1 MPTVWKQLG
10 KPLFIAGVGALLVLY
25 WLGWIKN
32 LGPFDIAVLIA
43 LVGGYKIFGDAVWG
57 LLHREI
63 SSDLAIAIAAC
74 AALAIGQYFAA
85 AEVIFIMLVGSWLEE
100 LAVDRTRG
108 AIEKLIRLVPR
119 SARIR
124 RGNEIVEVPL
134 TDIQR
139 GDLVVVRPGERIA
152 VDGEVAAGSSAVD
165 QSAITGESMPA
176 GKTPGDK
183 VFAGTINQVGS
194 LDVRVTAVGEDSTLG
209 KIIHLVE
216 EAEERKAGVHQRAD
230 RWAVWFVP
238 AVLALGLAT
247 FLFSGGDSNARL
259 IRAVSVLIVACPC
272 ALVLATPTGIAA
284 GIGRLARAGVLVK
297 GGVYLEQLA
306 RARAVV
312 FDKTGTLTAGK
323 PRVVEVIAFTG
334 DEGELFALAATAES
348 HSEHPLAHVI
358 VAEAKRRGLV
368 MGRAEEFEAVPGMGT
383 VAVVTRDSVVVDLPP
398 GTGGRRICVGN
409 RQLMERQGVT
419 LSPGAEAHIAR
430 LEKAGNTVV
439 LVAADGAVAAAIAV
453 MDTPRDDA
461 KATVSQLRALD
472 IAHVLLLTGDNER
485 VGRAVGERVG
495 ISEVGAGLLPADKT
509 SRIRALQQRGLPTV
523 MCGDGI
529 NDAPSLAAADVG
541 VALRGL
547 GADITL
553 EAADVVLMGDDLK
566 KIPFAIE
573 YSRRV
578 IATIRRNIWWFA
590 IGFNGAAVVAASQGW
605 IGPIGAAITH
615 QIASLLVVC
624 NSLRLLWSGEW
635 TAKLAAVWKREADEL
650 KQLAESAAAFCR
662 SHPRGVRGA
671 VAALVVFG
679 WLATGLT
686 VIQPDEV
693 GVRLHFGRK
702 QAVLEPGLHY
712 VWPWPCD
719 EVPRV
724 LPGRVQRVQIGLR
737 SVEPAPAR
745 RGWEFRT
752 TLQPVTNAPPEPTA
766 YEWNYEHKRGFQF
779 VPEEATTVVGD
790 ENFVAV
796 TMTIH
801 FVDKDPVAYLFATVD
816 PPALVKAF
824 AEAALREAAGRA
836 TAEEMLTAGRAR
848 TEQSVQAYLQDRLD
862 ACGAGIEVQGVRL
875 QDVHPPIELVD
886 AYRDVASASEEK
898 SRVINEAEGYRNEQ
912 LPRARGSAT
921 NTVLAAAGARD
932 AKVADS
938 AGKAERFAATVKPLG
953 PQRAAHAERL
963 YLELMEEILPGQQL
977 YIVDRRGRGQIYL
990 LNERLKALLGPAAQ
1004 PAPAP
1009 ARPTISDE

>member
-1 MPTVWKQLG
+1 MPTAWKQLG
-10 KPLFIAGVGALLVLY
+10 KPLFIAGIGALLALY
-25 WLGWIKN
+25 WFGWVKN
-32 LGPFDIAVLIA
+32 VGPFDIAVLIT

-85 AEVIFIMLVGSWLEE
+85 AEVVFIMLVGGWLEE

-119 SARIR
+119 SACIR
-124 RGNEIVEVPL
+124 RGDEIVEVAI
-134 TDIQR
+134 TNIR
-139 GDLVVVRPGERIA
+139 SGDAVVVRPGERIP
-152 VDGEVAAGSSAVD
+152 VDGEVSSGSSAVD
-165 QSAITGESMPA
+165 QSAITGESIPA
-176 GKTPGDK
+176 KKTSGDK

-194 LDVRVTAVGEDSTLG
+194 LDVCVTAVGEDSTLG

-216 EAEERKAGVHQRAD
+216 EAEEKKAAVHQRAD

-238 AVLALGLAT
+238 TVLALGLAT
-247 FLFSGGDSNARL
+247 FFFSGGDFSARL
-259 IRAVSVLIVACPC
+259 LRAVSVLIVACPC

-297 GGVYLEQLA
+297 GGVYLEHLA

-323 PRVVEVIAFTG
+323 PRVVEVVAFTG
-334 DEGELFALAATAES
+334 SEDKLLKLAATAEL
-348 HSEHPLAHVI
+348 HSEHPLAQVI
-358 VAEAKRRGLV
+358 VAEAKRRGIAV
-368 MGRAEEFEAVPGMGT
+368 GKAEQFEAVPGMGT
-383 VAVVTRDSVVVDLPP
+383 VAVAAANAVA
-398 GTGGRRICVGN
+398 VGN
-409 RQLMERQGVT
+409 RQLMQQRGAAI
-419 LSPGAEAHIAR
+419 SPDAEARIAR
-430 LEKAGNTVV
+430 LEEAGNTVV
-439 LVAADGAVAAAIAV
+439 LVATNGNVTGAIAM
-453 MDTPRDDA
+453 MDTPRDEA
-461 KATVSQLRALD
+461 KDTVSQLRALG
-472 IAHVLLLTGDNER
+472 IEQVLLLTGDNER
-485 VGRAVGERVG
+485 VGRAVSEGVG
-495 ISEVGAGLLPADKT
+495 ISEVGAGLLPADKV

-541 VALRGL
+541 VALHGL

-553 EAADVVLMGDDLK
+553 EAADVVLMSDDLK
-566 KIPFAIE
+566 KIPLAIE
-573 YSRRV
+573 FCRRV
-578 IATIRRNIWWFA
+578 VLTIHRNIWWFA

-605 IGPIGAAITH
+605 IGPIGAAVTH

-624 NSLRLLWSGEW
+624 NSLRLLWSDEW
-635 TAKLAAVWKREADEL
+635 TAKLAAVWKRETDEVR
-650 KQLAESAAAFCR
+650 QLTESAVAFSR
-662 SHPRGVRGA
+662 NHPRGGRGA
-671 VAALVVFG
+671 AVALVILG

-693 GVRLHFGRK
+693 GVWLHFGK
-702 QAVLEPGLHY
+702 KAAVLEPGLHY

-724 LPGRVQRVQIGLR
+724 LPGRVQRVQVGLR
-737 SVEPAPAR
+737 SVEPVAAKPWWEAWSKGTPA
-745 RGWEFRT
+745 GMPA
-752 TLQPVTNAPPEPTA
+752 LQEPNA
-766 YEWNYEHKRGFQF
+766 YEWNYEHKGGFQF

-801 FVDKDPVAYLFATVD
+801 FVDKDPVAYLFATLD
-816 PPALVKAF
+816 PPALVKAL
-824 AEAALREAAGRA
+824 AEAALRDAAGRA
-836 TAEEMLTAGRAR
+836 TAEEMLTTARTR
-848 TEQSVQAYLQDRLD
+848 TEQSVRKYLQERLD

-886 AYRDVASASEEK
+886 AYRDVASAIEEK

-912 LPRARGSAT
+912 LPLARGTAT
-921 NTVLAAAGARD
+921 NTVMVATGARD
-932 AKVADS
+932 AKIADS
-938 AGKAERFAATVKPLG
+938 TGKAERFSATVKPLG
-953 PQRAAHAERL
+953 AQRTAHAERL

-977 YIVDRRGRGQIYL
+977 YVVDRRGKGQIYL
-990 LNERLKALLGPAAQ
+990 LNERLKALLGPTAQ

-1009 ARPTISDE
+1009 ARPTIPEE

>member
-1 MPTVWKQLG
+1 MPTPWKQLG
-10 KPLFIAGVGALLVLY
+10 KPLFIAGIGALLALY

-32 LGPFDIAVLIA
+32 VGLFDIAVLIA

-57 LLHREI
+57 LLHGKI

-85 AEVIFIMLVGSWLEE
+85 AEVIFIMLVGGWLEE

-119 SARIR
+119 SAHVR
-124 RGNEIVEVPL
+124 RGDEIVEVAI
-134 TDIQR
+134 TDIR
-139 GDLVVVRPGERIA
+139 PGDVVVVRPGERIA
-152 VDGEVAAGSSAVD
+152 VDGEVTEGSSSVD
-165 QSAITGESMPA
+165 QSAITGESIPA
-176 GKTPGDK
+176 SKAGGDK

-216 EAEERKAGVHQRAD
+216 EAEEKKAAVHQRAD

-247 FLFSGGDSNARL
+247 FFFSSGDFNARL

-297 GGVYLEQLA
+297 GGVYLEHLA
-306 RARAVV
+306 RVRAVV

-323 PRVVEVIAFTG
+323 PRVVEVVAFAG
-334 DEGELFALAATAES
+334 DEREMFALAATAES

-358 VAEAKRRGLV
+358 VAEAKRRGITL
-368 MGRAEEFEAVPGMGT
+368 GRAERFEAAPGLGM
-383 VAVVTRDSVVVDLPP
+383 VAECNGSRVT
-398 GTGGRRICVGN
+398 IGN
-409 RQLMERQGVT
+409 RQLLQQR
-419 LSPGAEAHIAR
+419 SIAIPAEAEARITR
-430 LEKAGNTVV
+430 LEEVGYTVV
-439 LVAADGAVAAAIAV
+439 LVATNGAVAGAIAV

-461 KATVSQLRALD
+461 KDTVAQLRALG
-472 IAHVLLLTGDNER
+472 IEHVLLLTGDNER

-495 ISEVGAGLLPADKT
+495 ISEVGAGLLPADKV

-541 VALRGL
+541 VALHGL

-553 EAADVVLMGDDLK
+553 EAADVVLMSDDLK

-573 YSRRV
+573 FCRRV
-578 IATIRRNIWWFA
+578 VATIHRNIWWFA
-590 IGFNGAAVVAASQGW
+590 IGFNGSAVFAASQGW

-635 TAKLAAVWKREADEL
+635 AAKLAVAWKREAEEM
-650 KQLAESAAAFCR
+650 KQFGASVTKLCR
-662 SHPRGVRGA
+662 EHPRGARSTAAA
-671 VAALVVFG
+671 VVVIG

-693 GVRLHFGRK
+693 GVWLHFGKK
-702 QAVLEPGLHY
+702 QAVLGPGLHC

-724 LPGRVQRVQIGLR
+724 LPGRVQRVQVGLR
-737 SVEPAPAR
+737 SVEPAAAKPWWETWTKPAQT
-745 RGWEFRT
+745 G
-752 TLQPVTNAPPEPTA
+752 VSAPPEPTA
-766 YEWNYEHKRGFQF
+766 YEWNYEHKGGFQF

-790 ENFVAV
+790 ENLVAV
-796 TMTIH
+796 TMAIH

-816 PPALVKAF
+816 PPSLVKAL
-824 AEAALREAAGRA
+824 AEAALRDAAGRA
-836 TAEEMLTAGRAR
+836 TAEAMLTTGRAATER
-848 TEQSVQAYLQDRLD
+848 TVMEYLQKRLD
-862 ACGAGIEVQGVRL
+862 ECGAGIEVQSVRL

-886 AYRDVASASEEK
+886 AYRDVASAVEEK

-912 LPRARGSAT
+912 LPLARGTAT
-921 NTVLAAAGARD
+921 NTVLAATAARD
-932 AKVADS
+932 AKIADS
-938 AGKAERFAATVKPLG
+938 TGKSERFAVTVKPLG
-953 PQRAAHAERL
+953 AQRAAHAERL
-963 YLELMEEILPGQQL
+963 YLELMEEILPSQQL
-977 YIVDRRGRGQIYL
+977 YVVDRRGKGQIYL
-990 LNERLKALLGPAAQ
+990 LNDRLKALLGPAAQ
-1004 PAPAP
+1004 SAPAP
-1009 ARPTISDE
+1009 ARPTIPEE

>member
-1 MPTVWKQLG
+1 MPTAWKQLG
-10 KPLFIAGVGALLVLY
+10 KPLFIAGIGALLALY
-25 WLGWIKN
+25 WFGWVKN
-32 LGPFDIAVLIA
+32 VGPFDIAVLIA

-85 AEVIFIMLVGSWLEE
+85 AEVIFIMLVGGWLEE
-100 LAVDRTRG
+100 LVVDRTRG

-119 SARIR
+119 SARVR
-124 RGNEIVEVPL
+124 RGDEIVEVAI
-134 TDIQR
+134 TDIR
-139 GDLVVVRPGERIA
+139 PGDVVVVRPGERIA
-152 VDGEVAAGSSAVD
+152 VDGEVTSGSSAVD
-165 QSAITGESMPA
+165 QSAITGESIPA
-176 GKTPGDK
+176 SKTTGDK

-216 EAEERKAGVHQRAD
+216 EAEEKKAAVHQRAD

-238 AVLALGLAT
+238 TVLALGLAT
-247 FLFSGGDSNARL
+247 FFFSSGDFSARL

-284 GIGRLARAGVLVK
+284 GIGRLARVGVLVK
-297 GGVYLEQLA
+297 GGVYLEHLA

-323 PRVVEVIAFTG
+323 PRVVEVVAFNG
-334 DEGELFALAATAES
+334 NEQALLALAATAES

-358 VAEAKRRGLV
+358 VAEAKRRGIGL
-368 MGRAEEFEAVPGMGT
+368 GRAERFEAAPGLGM
-383 VAVVTRDSVVVDLPP
+383 VAECSGSRV
-398 GTGGRRICVGN
+398 IIGN
-409 RQLMERQGVT
+409 RQLLQQHNITIPSE
-419 LSPGAEAHIAR
+419 AETRIAR
-430 LEKAGNTVV
+430 LEEAGNTVV
-439 LVAADGAVAAAIAV
+439 LVATNGAVAGAIAM

-461 KATVSQLRALD
+461 KDAVSQLRALG
-472 IAHVLLLTGDNER
+472 IEQLLLLTGDNER

-495 ISEVGAGLLPADKT
+495 IGEVGAGLLPADKVG
-509 SRIRALQQRGLPTV
+509 RIRALQQRGLPTV

-541 VALRGL
+541 VALHGL

-553 EAADVVLMGDDLK
+553 EAADVVLMSDDLK

-573 YSRRV
+573 FCRRV
-578 IATIRRNIWWFA
+578 VATIHRNIWWFA
-590 IGFNGAAVVAASQGW
+590 IGFNGSAVFAASQGW

-635 TAKLAAVWKREADEL
+635 TAKLAAVWKKGAEEM
-650 KQLAESAAAFCR
+650 KQIGASAAECCR
-662 SHPRGVRGA
+662 TYPRAARA
-671 VAALVVFG
+671 TAAALIVLG

-693 GVRLHFGRK
+693 GVWLHFGKK
-702 QAVLEPGLHY
+702 QAVLDRGLHY

-737 SVEPAPAR
+737 SVEPVAAR
-745 RGWEFRT
+745 PWWEFR
-752 TLQPVTNAPPEPTA
+752 PVLPTATNVLAEPTA
-766 YEWNYEHKRGFQF
+766 YEWNYEHKGGFQF

-816 PPALVKAF
+816 PLALVKAL
-824 AEAALREAAGRA
+824 AEAALRDAAGCT
-836 TAEEMLTAGRAR
+836 TAEEMLTTGRVR
-848 TEQSVQAYLQDRLD
+848 TEQSVQKYLQDRLD

-886 AYRDVASASEEK
+886 AYRDVASAVEEK

-912 LPRARGSAT
+912 LPLARGAAT
-921 NTVLAAAGARD
+921 NTVMTATGARD
-932 AKVADS
+932 AKIADS
-938 AGKAERFAATVKPLG
+938 TGKAERFAATVKPLG
-953 PQRAAHAERL
+953 AQRAAHAERL

-977 YIVDRRGRGQIYL
+977 YVVDRRGKGQIYL
-990 LNERLKALLGPAAQ
+990 LNDRLKALLGPAAQ
-1004 PAPAP
+1004 PGPAP
-1009 ARPTISDE
+1009 ARPTLPEE

>member
-1 MPTVWKQLG
+1 MPTSWKQLG
-10 KPLFIAGVGALLVLY
+10 KPIFIAGIGALLALY

-32 LGPFDIAVLIA
+32 VGPFDIAVLIA
-43 LVGGYKIFGDAVWG
+43 LVGGYRIFGDAVWG
-57 LLHREI
+57 MLHGKI

-85 AEVIFIMLVGSWLEE
+85 AEVIFIMLVGGWLEE
-100 LAVDRTRG
+100 MAVDRTRG

-119 SARIR
+119 SARVR
-124 RGNEIVEVPL
+124 RGDELVEVAI
-134 TDIQR
+134 TDIR
-139 GDLVVVRPGERIA
+139 PGDVVVVRPGERIA
-152 VDGEVAAGSSAVD
+152 VDGEVAGGSSAVD
-165 QSAITGESMPA
+165 QSAITGESIPA
-176 GKTPGDK
+176 SKATGDK

-216 EAEERKAGVHQRAD
+216 EAEEKKAVVHQRAD

-238 AVLALGLAT
+238 TVLALGLAT
-247 FLFSGGDSNARL
+247 FFFSSGDFSARL
-259 IRAVSVLIVACPC
+259 LRAVSVLIVACPC

-306 RARAVV
+306 RVRAVV

-323 PRVVEVIAFTG
+323 PQVVEVAAFGT
-334 DEGELFALAATAES
+334 DERELLALAATAES

-358 VAEAKRRGLV
+358 VAEAKRRGIALR
-368 MGRAEEFEAVPGMGT
+368 RAERFEAAPGLGM
-383 VAVVTRDSVVVDLPP
+383 VAECNGSRVV
-398 GTGGRRICVGN
+398 IGN
-409 RQLMERQGVT
+409 RQLLQQRSVVIPPE
-419 LSPGAEAHIAR
+419 AEARITR
-430 LEKAGNTVV
+430 LEEAGNTVV
-439 LVAADGAVAAAIAV
+439 LVATNGAVTGAIAV

-461 KATVSQLRALD
+461 KETVARLRGLD
-472 IAHVLLLTGDNER
+472 IEQVLLLTGDNER
-485 VGRAVGERVG
+485 VGRAVGERLG
-495 ISEVGAGLLPADKT
+495 IAEVGAGLLPADKVG
-509 SRIRALQQRGLPTV
+509 RIRALQQRGLPV
-523 MCGDGI
+523 LMCGDGI

-541 VALRGL
+541 VAMRGL
-547 GADITL
+547 GSDITI
-553 EAADVVLMGDDLK
+553 EAADVVLMSDDLK

-573 YSRRV
+573 FCRRV
-578 IATIRRNIWWFA
+578 VSTIHHNIWWFA
-590 IGFNGAAVVAASQGW
+590 IGFNGSAVFAASQGW

-635 TAKLAAVWKREADEL
+635 TAKLAAACKHQAEEL
-650 KQLAESAAAFCR
+650 KRLATSVAELCR
-662 SHPRGVRGA
+662 KHPRGARA
-671 VAALVVFG
+671 TAAGLVVLG

-693 GVRLHFGRK
+693 GVWLHFGKK

-724 LPGRVQRVQIGLR
+724 LPGRVQRVQVGLR
-737 SVEPAPAR
+737 SVEPAAAKPW
-745 RGWEFRT
+745 WEFRPIS
-752 TLQPVTNAPPEPTA
+752 QPGTNVLSEPTA
-766 YEWNYEHKRGFQF
+766 YEWNYEHKGGFQF

-790 ENFVAV
+790 ENFVAM
-796 TMTIH
+796 TMSIH
-801 FVDKDPVAYLFATVD
+801 FVDKDPVAYLFATMD
-816 PPALVKAF
+816 PPALVKAL
-824 AEAALREAAGRA
+824 AEAALRDTAGRA
-836 TAEEMLTAGRAR
+836 TAEEMLTTGRAK
-848 TEQSVQAYLQDRLD
+848 TEQSVQKYLQDRLD

-886 AYRDVASASEEK
+886 AYRDVASAVEER

-912 LPRARGSAT
+912 LPLARGTAT
-921 NTVLAAAGARD
+921 NTVTVATGARD
-932 AKVADS
+932 AKIADS
-938 AGKAERFAATVKPLG
+938 TGKAERFAATVRPLG
-953 PQRAAHAERL
+953 AQRAAHAERL
-963 YLELMEEILPGQQL
+963 YLELMEEILPSQQL
-977 YIVDRRGRGQIYL
+977 YVVDRRGKSQIYL

-1009 ARPTISDE
+1009 ARPTIPEE